1 MLDFLTDIDYYRQ
14 FCIITIWTNC
24 LVLLTPFLQ
33 EGHTCL
39 CFYSCNSSL
48 LYFFQLKDWRFNS
61 VIFSMGPK
69 CNGHYGE
76 TSYVIILS
84 LLDMYVTDVE
94 LSFFLELGLLWFFFY
109 LQCVFLCSIWLIQM
123 LSIRHVFICIKVKQE
138 YLNWCLNYQQW
149 KSFSMFPNPWTY
161 LLRSL

>member
-24 LVLLTPFLQ
+24 LVLLALFLQ

-48 LYFFQLKDWRFNS
+48 LYVFQLKDWRFNS
-61 VIFSMGPK
+61 VFFSMGPK

-76 TSYVIILS
+76 TSCVIILS

-94 LSFFLELGLLWFFFY
+94 LSFFWNSDY
-109 LQCVFLCSIWLIQM
+109 
-123 LSIRHVFICIKVKQE
+123 
-138 YLNWCLNYQQW
+138 YD
-149 KSFSMFPNPWTY
+149 SFSICNVFSVVPFDWFKCSQSDMCSYVSKSN
-161 LLRSL
+161 RSI